1 VNEWQLDPGVL
12 AGAGVALA
20 FFAQGWLRLRRR
32 GRVGWDRAA
41 LFCLGVAVATLA
53 LVSPLHE
60 IGEASLL
67 SAHMLQH
74 VALGDIAPALLV
86 VALRGPLTFFFL
98 PADVLRRLA
107 RLRPLRRTLSWLLRP
122 RVSFGV
128 WALTLGLWH
137 VPAAYDYAL
146 THPLAH
152 ELEHVSFMTGG
163 LLVWAQ
169 LVDPARRQA
178 LTRSGRLAYA
188 GCLFAAGSALASV
201 LVFAPAPLFP
211 SYNPA
216 PEPLLGLSPRG
227 DQQLAGLVMLV
238 EQAAA
243 LALCAAFLLR
253 GVARPSRQR
262 ASRATRL
269 SGASAS

>member
-20 FFAQGWLRLRRR
+20 FFAQGWVRLRRR
-32 GRVGWDRAA
+32 GRAGWDRAA

-60 IGEASLL
+60 IGETSLL

-98 PADVLRRLA
+98 PADVLRTLA
-107 RLRPLRRTLSWLLRP
+107 RVRPLRRALSWLLRP
-122 RVSFGV
+122 KVSFGV

-137 VPAAYDYAL
+137 MPAAYDYAL

-188 GCLFAAGSALASV
+188 GCLFAAGSALADV
-201 LVFAPAPLFP
+201 LVFAPGPLFP

-243 LALCAAFLLR
+243 LALCTAFLLR
-253 GVARPSRQR
+253 GVARPLRQR
-262 ASRATRL
+262 ASRATQL
-269 SGASAS
+269 SGVSAR

>member
-32 GRVGWDRAA
+32 SRAGWDRAA
-41 LFCLGVAVATLA
+41 LFCLGIAVATLA

-74 VALGDIAPALLV
+74 VELGDIAPALLV

-98 PADVLRRLA
+98 PAALLRRLA
-107 RLRPLRRTLSWLLRP
+107 RLCPLRRALSLLLRP
-122 RVSFGV
+122 RVGFGV

-169 LVDPARRQA
+169 LVDPALGDAHLEQ
-178 LTRSGRLAYA
+178 G
-188 GCLFAAGSALASV
+188 
-201 LVFAPAPLFP
+201 
-211 SYNPA
+211 A
-216 PEPLLGLSPRG
+216 PEAHQHVGRIAQCDPLLDRRVDVRDAPPDLDHVDQVTGLGQQRLQRRG
-227 DQQLAGLVMLV
+227 GHALV
-238 EQAAA
+238 EYV
-243 LALCAAFLLR
+243 R
-253 GVARPSRQR
+253 EP
-262 ASRATRL
+262 AT
-269 SGASAS
+269 SGFPITVR

>member
-1 VNEWQLDPGVL
+1 MNEWQLDPGVL

-32 GRVGWDRAA
+32 SRAGWDRAA
-41 LFCLGVAVATLA
+41 LFCLGIAVATLA

-98 PADVLRRLA
+98 PAALLRRLA
-107 RLRPLRRTLSWLLRP
+107 RLRPLRRALSLLLRP
-122 RVSFGV
+122 RVGFGV

-163 LLVWAQ
+163 LLVWASSSTRPAGGRS
-169 LVDPARRQA
+169 PARGGSRMPA
-178 LTRSGRLAYA
+178 ASSPPGRRWPTCSSSRRARSFRATTL
-188 GCLFAAGSALASV
+188 
-201 LVFAPAPLFP
+201 
-211 SYNPA
+211 
-216 PEPLLGLSPRG
+216 
-227 DQQLAGLVMLV
+227 
-238 EQAAA
+238 
-243 LALCAAFLLR
+243 
-253 GVARPSRQR
+253 RPSPCP
-262 ASRATRL
+262 ASRRGAT
-269 SGASAS
+269 SSWPGS